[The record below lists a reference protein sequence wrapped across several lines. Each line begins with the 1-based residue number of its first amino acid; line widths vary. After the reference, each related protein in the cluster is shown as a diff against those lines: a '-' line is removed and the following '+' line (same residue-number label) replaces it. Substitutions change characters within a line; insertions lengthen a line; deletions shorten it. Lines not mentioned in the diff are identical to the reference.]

1 MTAAS
6 ETSRVGLVVVSHSEM
21 LASGVA
27 ELAGQ
32 MAPDIAVLP
41 VGGTEE
47 GGLGTDYGAV
57 VEALADADSGAGVVV
72 LYDLGSAKMTAEM
85 AVESA
90 DDPSRYTVVDASL
103 VEGAVAA
110 AVAAQGG
117 AALAAVAAA
126 AEGASGEAP
135 VAVHDRAGQDRTGQ
149 DRTGQDRTGQGRS
162 GQGRPALSIVP
173 DAVSAEVLLTNE
185 VGLHARPAALLA
197 RTVAQ
202 LDADVVVRY
211 GDEEANAASVLA
223 LMGLGAP
230 GGRSITVVAT
240 GKDAGEAVR
249 RIEELAE
256 RGFDD

>member
-1 MTAAS
+1 MTAAQAN
-6 ETSRVGLVVVSHSEM
+6 RVGLVIVSHSDM
-21 LASGVA
+21 LANGVA
-27 ELAGQ
+27 ELAAQ
-32 MAPDIAVLP
+32 MAPEVSVLP

-47 GGLGTDYGAV
+47 GGLGTDYGSV
-57 VEALADADSGAGVVV
+57 CEALADADSGAGVVV

-90 DDPSRYTVVDASL
+90 DDPTRYTVADAPL

-117 AALAAVAAA
+117 ASLADVATA
-126 AEGASGEAP
+126 AEGASGETP
-135 VAVHDRAGQDRTGQ
+135 VAAP
-149 DRTGQDRTGQGRS
+149 S
-162 GQGRPALSIVP
+162 RPALHLVP
-173 DAVSAEVLLTNE
+173 DAVSAEIPLTND

-197 RTVAQ
+197 RTIAE

-211 GDEEANAASVLA
+211 GDGEANAASVLA

-230 GGRSITVVAT
+230 GGKSITVVAT
-240 GKDAGEAVR
+240 GRDAREAVR
-249 RIEELAE
+249 RIEELAD

>member
-6 ETSRVGLVVVSHSEM
+6 SPGRVGLVVVSHSDL
-21 LASGVA
+21 LANGVA
-27 ELAGQ
+27 ELAAQ
-32 MAPDIAVLP
+32 MAPDVAVLP

-72 LYDLGSAKMTAEM
+72 LYDLGSAKMTADM

-90 DDPSRYTVVDASL
+90 DDPSRYTVVDAPL

-117 AALAAVAAA
+117 AALPDVASA

-135 VAVHDRAGQDRTGQ
+135 VTAP
-149 DRTGQDRTGQGRS
+149 S
-162 GQGRPALSIVP
+162 GPALHLVP
-173 DAVSAEVLLTNE
+173 DAVTAEVLLTNE

-197 RTVAQ
+197 RTVAE
-202 LDADVVVRY
+202 LDADVLIRY
-211 GDEEANAASVLA
+211 GTEEANAASVLA
-223 LMGLGAP
+223 LMGLSAP
-230 GGRSITVVAT
+230 GGKTITVVAT
-240 GKDAGEAVR
+240 GKDASEAVR

>member
-6 ETSRVGLVVVSHSEM
+6 NSGRVGLVIVSHSDM
-21 LASGVA
+21 LANGVA
-27 ELAGQ
+27 ELATQ
-32 MAPDIAVLP
+32 MAPDVSILP

-47 GGLGTDYGAV
+47 GTLGTDYGAV

-90 DDPSRYTVVDASL
+90 DDPSRYSVVDAPL
-103 VEGAVAA
+103 VEGSVAA

-117 AALAAVAAA
+117 ASLPDVAGA
-126 AEGASGEAP
+126 AEGASGETPATAP
-135 VAVHDRAGQDRTGQ
+135 A
-149 DRTGQDRTGQGRS
+149 
-162 GQGRPALSIVP
+162 RPALHLVP

-185 VGLHARPAALLA
+185 VGLHARPAALLS
-197 RTVAQ
+197 RTVAE

-211 GDEEANAASVLA
+211 GNEEANAASVLA
-223 LMGLGAP
+223 LMGLSAP
-230 GGRSITVVAT
+230 GGKSITVVAT
-240 GKDAGEAVR
+240 GKDAAEAVR

>member
-1 MTAAS
+1 MTAS
-6 ETSRVGLVVVSHSEM
+6 SDTSRVGLVLVSHSDM
-21 LASGVA
+21 LANGLA
-27 ELAGQ
+27 ELAVQ
-32 MAPDIAVLP
+32 MAPDVSVLP

-47 GGLGTDYGAV
+47 GGLGTDYGSV

-90 DDPSRYTVVDASL
+90 DDPSRYTVVDAPL

-110 AVAAQGG
+110 SVAAQGG
-117 AALAAVAAA
+117 ASLADVAAA
-126 AEGASGEAP
+126 AEGASGDTPAATP
-135 VAVHDRAGQDRTGQ
+135 
-149 DRTGQDRTGQGRS
+149 S
-162 GQGRPALSIVP
+162 RPALHLVP

-197 RTVAQ
+197 RTVAE

-211 GDEEANAASVLA
+211 GEEEANAASVLA
-223 LMGLGAP
+223 LMGLSAP
-230 GGRSITVVAT
+230 GGKSITVVAT

>member
-1 MTAAS
+1 MTD
-6 ETSRVGLVVVSHSEM
+6 TTRVGLVVVSHSDM
-21 LASGVA
+21 LANGVA
-27 ELAGQ
+27 ELAAQ
-32 MAPDIAVLP
+32 MAPDVTVQP

-90 DDPSRYTVVDASL
+90 DDPSRYAVVDAPL

-117 AALAAVAAA
+117 SSLADVAAT
-126 AEGASGEAP
+126 AEGASSETPAAAP
-135 VAVHDRAGQDRTGQ
+135 A
-149 DRTGQDRTGQGRS
+149 
-162 GQGRPALSIVP
+162 RPALHLVQG
-173 DAVSAEVLLTNE
+173 AVSAEVQLTNE

-197 RTVAQ
+197 RTVAE
-202 LDADVVVRY
+202 LDADVTVRY
-211 GDEEANAASVLA
+211 GTEEANAASVLA
-223 LMGLGAP
+223 LMGLSAP
-230 GGRSITVVAT
+230 GGKSITVVAT
-240 GKDAGEAVR
+240 GKDAEEAVR

>member
-1 MTAAS
+1 MTAAAVQ
-6 ETSRVGLVVVSHSEM
+6 RVGLVVVSHSDM
-21 LASGVA
+21 LANGVA
-27 ELAGQ
+27 ELAAQ
-32 MAPDIAVLP
+32 MAPDVTVAP

-57 VEALADADSGAGVVV
+57 VEALADADSGSGVVV

-90 DDPSRYTVVDASL
+90 DDPSRYAVVDAPL

-110 AVAAQGG
+110 AVTAQGG
-117 AALAAVAAA
+117 ASLADVAAA

-135 VAVHDRAGQDRTGQ
+135 VMAP
-149 DRTGQDRTGQGRS
+149 S
-162 GQGRPALSIVP
+162 RPALHLVP
-173 DAVSAEVLLTNE
+173 DAVSADVLLTNE
-185 VGLHARPAALLA
+185 VGLHARPAALLS
-197 RTVAQ
+197 RTVAE

-211 GDEEANAASVLA
+211 GDEEANAASVLG
-223 LMGLGAP
+223 LMGLSAP
-230 GGRSITVVAT
+230 GGKSITVTAT
-240 GKDAGEAVR
+240 GRDAREAVR

>member
-6 ETSRVGLVVVSHSEM
+6 ETSRVGLVVVSHSDM
-21 LASGVA
+21 LANGVA
-27 ELAGQ
+27 ELASQ
-32 MAPDIAVLP
+32 MAPDVAVLP

-57 VEALADADSGAGVVV
+57 VEALADADFGAGVVV

-90 DDPSRYTVVDASL
+90 DDPSRYAVVDAPL

-110 AVAAQGG
+110 AVSAQGG
-117 AALAAVAAA
+117 GSLADVASA
-126 AEGASGEAP
+126 AEGASGETP
-135 VAVHDRAGQDRTGQ
+135 VAAP
-149 DRTGQDRTGQGRS
+149 S
-162 GQGRPALSIVP
+162 RPALHLVP

-197 RTVAQ
+197 RTVAE

-211 GDEEANAASVLA
+211 GSEEANAASVLA
-223 LMGLGAP
+223 LMGLSAP
-230 GGRSITVVAT
+230 GGKAITVVAT
-240 GKDAGEAVR
+240 GKDAREAVR

>member
-1 MTAAS
+1 MRPVD
-6 ETSRVGLVVVSHSEM
+6 EPKVGLVVVSHSEM
-21 LASGVA
+21 LASGIA
-27 ELAGQ
+27 ELAAQ
-32 MAPDIAVLP
+32 MAPHVAVLP
-41 VGGTEE
+41 VGGTPD
-47 GGLGTDYGAV
+47 GGLGTDYESVCGALV
-57 VEALADADSGAGVVV
+57 GADSGAGVVV

-90 DDPSRYTVVDASL
+90 DDAARYAVVDAPL

-117 AALAAVAAA
+117 ARLRDVAAA

-135 VAVHDRAGQDRTGQ
+135 VRASAAPAR
-149 DRTGQDRTGQGRS
+149 RS
-162 GQGRPALSIVP
+162 LHLVTDP
-173 DAVSAEVLLTNE
+173 VSVEIELNND

-197 RTVAQ
+197 RTVAE

-211 GDEEANAASVLA
+211 GESEASAASVLA

-230 GGRSITVVAT
+230 GGGSVEVIAT
-240 GKDAGEAVR
+240 GKDAREAVR

>member
-1 MTAAS
+1 MTA
-6 ETSRVGLVVVSHSEM
+6 RVGLVIVSHSDM
-21 LASGVA
+21 LANGVA
-27 ELAGQ
+27 ELSVQ
-32 MAPDIAVLP
+32 MAPDVSVLP

-47 GGLGTDYGAV
+47 GGLGTDYGSV
-57 VEALADADSGAGVVV
+57 VEALSDADSGAGVVV

-90 DDPSRYTVVDASL
+90 EDPSRYSVVDAPL

-110 AVAAQGG
+110 AVAAQAG
-117 AALAAVAAA
+117 ASQSDVAAA
-126 AEGASGEAP
+126 AEGASGETPAATP
-135 VAVHDRAGQDRTGQ
+135 
-149 DRTGQDRTGQGRS
+149 S
-162 GQGRPALSIVP
+162 RPALHLVQG
-173 DAVSAEVLLTNE
+173 AVSAEVLLTNE

-197 RTVAQ
+197 RTVAE

-211 GDEEANAASVLA
+211 GDEEASAASVLA
-223 LMGLGAP
+223 LMGLSAP
-230 GGRSITVVAT
+230 GGKSITVVAT

>member
-1 MTAAS
+1 MTAAAN
-6 ETSRVGLVVVSHSEM
+6 TSRVGLVVVSHSAM
-21 LASGVA
+21 LANGVA
-27 ELAGQ
+27 ELAAQ
-32 MAPDIAVLP
+32 MAPDVTVQP

-85 AVESA
+85 AVESS
-90 DDPSRYTVVDASL
+90 DDPSRYAVVDAPL

-110 AVAAQGG
+110 AVTAQGG
-117 AALAAVAAA
+117 SSLADVAAS
-126 AEGASGEAP
+126 AEGAAGETTA
-135 VAVHDRAGQDRTGQ
+135 TN
-149 DRTGQDRTGQGRS
+149 
-162 GQGRPALSIVP
+162 RPALHLVQG
-173 DAVSAEVLLTNE
+173 AVSAEVLLTNE

-197 RTVAQ
+197 RTVAE

-211 GDEEANAASVLA
+211 GSEEANAASVLA
-223 LMGLGAP
+223 LMGLSAP
-230 GGRSITVVAT
+230 GGKSITVVAT
-240 GKDAGEAVR
+240 GRDAEEAVR

>member
-1 MTAAS
+1 MTAAAG
-6 ETSRVGLVVVSHSEM
+6 TTRVGLVVVSHSDM
-21 LASGVA
+21 LANGVA
-27 ELAGQ
+27 ELAAQ
-32 MAPDIAVLP
+32 MAPDVAVLP

-57 VEALADADSGAGVVV
+57 VEALADADAGAGVVV

-90 DDPSRYTVVDASL
+90 DDPTRYAVVDAPL

-110 AVAAQGG
+110 AVTAQGG
-117 AALAAVAAA
+117 ATLADVASA
-126 AEGASGEAP
+126 AEGASGETP
-135 VAVHDRAGQDRTGQ
+135 VVTDA
-149 DRTGQDRTGQGRS
+149 
-162 GQGRPALSIVP
+162 RPALHLVP
-173 DAVSAEVLLTNE
+173 DAVSAEVPLTNE

-197 RTVAQ
+197 RTVAE

-223 LMGLGAP
+223 LMGLSAP
-230 GGRSITVVAT
+230 GGKSITVVAT
-240 GKDAGEAVR
+240 GKDAAEAVR

>member
-1 MTAAS
+1 MTD
-6 ETSRVGLVVVSHSEM
+6 TSRVGLVVVSHSDM
-21 LASGVA
+21 LANGVA
-27 ELAGQ
+27 ELATQ
-32 MAPDIAVLP
+32 MAPDVAVLP

-57 VEALADADSGAGVVV
+57 VEALADADAGAGVVV

-90 DDPSRYTVVDASL
+90 DDPSRYTVVDAPL

-117 AALAAVAAA
+117 APMADVAGA

-135 VAVHDRAGQDRTGQ
+135 VATPA
-149 DRTGQDRTGQGRS
+149 
-162 GQGRPALSIVP
+162 RPALHLVS
-173 DAVSAEVLLTNE
+173 DAVTAEIPLTNE

-197 RTVAQ
+197 RTVAE

-211 GDEEANAASVLA
+211 GEEEANAASVLA
-223 LMGLGAP
+223 LMGLSVP
-230 GGRSITVVAT
+230 GGKSITVVAT

>member
-6 ETSRVGLVVVSHSEM
+6 AHRVGLVVVSHSDM
-21 LASGVA
+21 LANGVA
-27 ELAGQ
+27 ELASQ
-32 MAPDIAVLP
+32 MAPDVTILP

-57 VEALADADSGAGVVV
+57 VEALSDADSGAGVVV

-90 DDPSRYTVVDASL
+90 DDPSRYTVADAPL
-103 VEGAVAA
+103 VEGTVAA
-110 AVAAQGG
+110 AVAAQG
-117 AALAAVAAA
+117 LASLADVAAS
-126 AEGASGEAP
+126 AEGASAEP
-135 VAVHDRAGQDRTGQ
+135 TITV
-149 DRTGQDRTGQGRS
+149 S
-162 GQGRPALSIVP
+162 SRPALHLVP
-173 DAVSAEVLLTNE
+173 DAVSADVPLTNE

-197 RTVAQ
+197 RTVAE

-211 GDEEANAASVLA
+211 GGEEANAASVLG
-223 LMGLGAP
+223 LMGLSAP

-240 GKDAGEAVR
+240 GKDAQEAVR

>member
-1 MTAAS
+1 MTAAAD
-6 ETSRVGLVVVSHSEM
+6 TSRVGLVVVSHSDM
-21 LASGVA
+21 LANGVA
-27 ELAGQ
+27 ELAAQ
-32 MAPDIAVLP
+32 MAPDVTVQP

-90 DDPSRYTVVDASL
+90 DDPTRYAVVDAPL

-110 AVAAQGG
+110 AVTAQGG
-117 AALAAVAAA
+117 AGLADVAAA
-126 AEGASGEAP
+126 AEGASNEAP
-135 VAVHDRAGQDRTGQ
+135 TATPN
-149 DRTGQDRTGQGRS
+149 
-162 GQGRPALSIVP
+162 RPALHLVQGAVSGG
-173 DAVSAEVLLTNE
+173 AVSAEVLLTNE

-197 RTVAQ
+197 RTVAE

-211 GDEEANAASVLA
+211 GSEEANAASVLA
-223 LMGLGAP
+223 LMGLSAP
-230 GGRSITVVAT
+230 GGKSITVVAT
-240 GKDAGEAVR
+240 GKDAEEAVR

>member
-1 MTAAS
+1 M
-6 ETSRVGLVVVSHSEM
+6 SRVGLVVVSHSDM
-21 LASGVA
+21 LANGVA

-32 MAPDIAVLP
+32 MAPDVAVLP

-57 VEALADADSGAGVVV
+57 VEALADADTGLGAVV

-90 DDPSRYTVVDASL
+90 DDPSRYALVDAPL

-117 AALAAVAAA
+117 ASLGEVAAA
-126 AEGASGEAP
+126 AERASGEAP
-135 VAVHDRAGQDRTGQ
+135 VVA
-149 DRTGQDRTGQGRS
+149 S
-162 GQGRPALSIVP
+162 RPALHLVS
-173 DAVSAEVLLTNE
+173 DAVAAEVLLTNE

-197 RTVAQ
+197 RTVAE
-202 LDADVVVRY
+202 LDAEVVVRY
-211 GDEEANAASVLA
+211 GEEEANAASVLA
-223 LMGLGAP
+223 LMGLSAP
-230 GGRSITVVAT
+230 GGKAITVVAT
-240 GKDAGEAVR
+240 GKDAREAVR
-249 RIEELAE
+249 RIEELAD

>member
-1 MTAAS
+1 MTA
-6 ETSRVGLVVVSHSEM
+6 RIGLVIVSHSDM
-21 LASGVA
+21 LANGVA

-32 MAPDIAVLP
+32 MAPDVAVLP

-47 GGLGTDYGAV
+47 GSLGTDYGSV

-90 DDPSRYTVVDASL
+90 DEPSRYTVVDAPL

-117 AALAAVAAA
+117 GSQAEVAAA

-135 VAVHDRAGQDRTGQ
+135 AAIT
-149 DRTGQDRTGQGRS
+149 S
-162 GQGRPALSIVP
+162 RPALHLVQG
-173 DAVSAEVLLTNE
+173 AVSAEVLLTNE

-197 RTVAQ
+197 RTVAE

-211 GDEEANAASVLA
+211 GEGEANAASVLA
-223 LMGLGAP
+223 LMGLSAP
-230 GGRSITVVAT
+230 GGEAITVVAT

>member
-1 MTAAS
+1 MTPD
-6 ETSRVGLVVVSHSEM
+6 TIRVGLVVVSHSDM
-21 LASGVA
+21 LANGVA
-27 ELAGQ
+27 ELAAQ
-32 MAPDIAVLP
+32 MAPDVAVLP

-90 DDPSRYTVVDASL
+90 DDPSRYAVVDAPL
-103 VEGAVAA
+103 VEGTVAA

-117 AALAAVAAA
+117 ASLADVASA

-135 VAVHDRAGQDRTGQ
+135 VSAPT
-149 DRTGQDRTGQGRS
+149 S
-162 GQGRPALSIVP
+162 RPALHLVP

-197 RTVAQ
+197 RTVAE

-211 GDEEANAASVLA
+211 GSEEANAASVLA
-223 LMGLGAP
+223 LMGLSAP
-230 GGRSITVVAT
+230 GGKSITVVAT
-240 GKDAGEAVR
+240 GKDAREAVR

>member
-1 MTAAS
+1 MTAAFQPG
-6 ETSRVGLVVVSHSEM
+6 RVGLVVVSHSAM
-21 LASGVA
+21 LANGVA
-27 ELAGQ
+27 ELAAQ
-32 MAPDIAVLP
+32 MAPDVAVLP

-90 DDPSRYTVVDASL
+90 EDPSRYTVVDAPL

-117 AALAAVAAA
+117 AAQPTVASA

-135 VAVHDRAGQDRTGQ
+135 VSVP
-149 DRTGQDRTGQGRS
+149 S
-162 GQGRPALSIVP
+162 RPALHLVP
-173 DAVSAEVLLTNE
+173 DAVTAEVLLTNE

-197 RTVAQ
+197 RTVAE

-211 GDEEANAASVLA
+211 GAEEANAASVLA
-223 LMGLGAP
+223 LMGLSAP
-230 GGRSITVVAT
+230 GGKTITVVAT

>member
-1 MTAAS
+1 M
-6 ETSRVGLVVVSHSEM
+6 SRVGLVIVSHSDM
-21 LASGVA
+21 LANGVA
-27 ELAGQ
+27 ELSGQ
-32 MAPDIAVLP
+32 MAPDVAVVP

-47 GGLGTDYGAV
+47 GGLGTDYGSV
-57 VEALADADSGAGVVV
+57 VEALADADSGVGVVV

-90 DDPSRYTVVDASL
+90 DDPSRYSVVDAPL

-117 AALAAVAAA
+117 ASLADVAGA
-126 AEGASGEAP
+126 AEGASGETP
-135 VAVHDRAGQDRTGQ
+135 VVP
-149 DRTGQDRTGQGRS
+149 S
-162 GQGRPALSIVP
+162 RPALHLVS

-197 RTVAQ
+197 RTVAE
-202 LDADVVVRY
+202 LDAEVVVRY
-211 GDEEANAASVLA
+211 GDEEASAASVLA
-223 LMGLGAP
+223 LMGLSAP
-230 GGRSITVVAT
+230 GGKLITVVAT

>member
-6 ETSRVGLVVVSHSEM
+6 HRGRVGLVVVSHSEL
-21 LASGVA
+21 LAGGVA
-27 ELAGQ
+27 ELAAQ
-32 MAPDIAVLP
+32 MAPDVTVHP

-72 LYDLGSAKMTAEM
+72 LYDLGSAKMTADM

-90 DDPSRYTVVDASL
+90 DDPSRYQVVDAPL

-126 AEGASGEAP
+126 AEGASGDTPVSAP
-135 VAVHDRAGQDRTGQ
+135 D
-149 DRTGQDRTGQGRS
+149 
-162 GQGRPALSIVP
+162 RPALHLVP
-173 DAVSAEVLLTNE
+173 DAVTAEVPLTNE
-185 VGLHARPAALLA
+185 VGLHARPAALLS
-197 RTVAQ
+197 RTVAE
-202 LDADVVVRY
+202 LDADVLVRY
-211 GDEEANAASVLA
+211 GSEEANAASVLA
-223 LMGLGAP
+223 LMGLSAP

-240 GKDAGEAVR
+240 GKDAAEAVR

>member
-6 ETSRVGLVVVSHSEM
+6 NSGRVGLVIVSHSDM
-21 LASGVA
+21 LANGVA
-27 ELAGQ
+27 ELATQ
-32 MAPDIAVLP
+32 MAPDVSILP

-47 GGLGTDYGAV
+47 GTLGTDYGSV

-90 DDPSRYTVVDASL
+90 DDPSRYSVVDAPL
-103 VEGAVAA
+103 VEGSVAA

-117 AALAAVAAA
+117 AGLPDVAGA
-126 AEGASGEAP
+126 AEGASGETPATAP
-135 VAVHDRAGQDRTGQ
+135 A
-149 DRTGQDRTGQGRS
+149 
-162 GQGRPALSIVP
+162 RPALHLVP

-185 VGLHARPAALLA
+185 VGLHARPAALLS
-197 RTVAQ
+197 RTVAE
-202 LDADVVVRY
+202 LAADVVVRY
-211 GDEEANAASVLA
+211 GNEEANAASVLA
-223 LMGLGAP
+223 LMGLSAP
-230 GGRSITVVAT
+230 GGKSITVVAT
-240 GKDAGEAVR
+240 GKDAAEAVR

>member
-1 MTAAS
+1 MTD
-6 ETSRVGLVVVSHSEM
+6 TTRVGLVVVSHSDM
-21 LASGVA
+21 LANGVA
-27 ELAGQ
+27 ELAAQ
-32 MAPDIAVLP
+32 MAPDVTVQP

-90 DDPSRYTVVDASL
+90 DDPSRYAVVDAPL

-117 AALAAVAAA
+117 AALADVAAT
-126 AEGASGEAP
+126 AEGAASETPAAAP
-135 VAVHDRAGQDRTGQ
+135 D
-149 DRTGQDRTGQGRS
+149 
-162 GQGRPALSIVP
+162 RPALHLVQG
-173 DAVSAEVLLTNE
+173 AVSAEVPLTNE

-197 RTVAQ
+197 RTVAE
-202 LDADVVVRY
+202 LDADVTVRY
-211 GDEEANAASVLA
+211 GTEEANAASVLA
-223 LMGLGAP
+223 LMGLSAP
-230 GGRSITVVAT
+230 GGKSITVVAT
-240 GKDAGEAVR
+240 GKDAEEAVR

>member
-6 ETSRVGLVVVSHSEM
+6 DTGRVGLVIVSHSDM
-21 LASGVA
+21 LANGVA

-32 MAPDIAVLP
+32 MAPDVAVLP

-47 GGLGTDYGAV
+47 GGLGTDYGSV

-90 DDPSRYTVVDASL
+90 DDPSRYAVVDGPL

-117 AALAAVAAA
+117 APLADVAAA
-126 AEGASGEAP
+126 AEGASGETPAAAP
-135 VAVHDRAGQDRTGQ
+135 
-149 DRTGQDRTGQGRS
+149 S
-162 GQGRPALSIVP
+162 RPALHLVP
-173 DAVSAEVLLTNE
+173 EAVSSEVLLTND

-197 RTVAQ
+197 RTVAE

-223 LMGLGAP
+223 LMGLSAP
-230 GGRSITVVAT
+230 GGESITVVAT
-240 GKDAGEAVR
+240 GKDAREAVR

>member
-1 MTAAS
+1 MTAAALQ
-6 ETSRVGLVVVSHSEM
+6 RVGLVLVSHSDM
-21 LASGVA
+21 LANGVA
-27 ELAGQ
+27 ELAAQ
-32 MAPDIAVLP
+32 MAPDVALVP

-47 GGLGTDYGAV
+47 GGLGTDYGSV
-57 VEALADADSGAGVVV
+57 VEALADADSGSGVVV

-90 DDPSRYTVVDASL
+90 DDPSRYAVVDAPL

-110 AVAAQGG
+110 AVSAQGG
-117 AALAAVAAA
+117 AALADVAAA

-135 VAVHDRAGQDRTGQ
+135 VAAV
-149 DRTGQDRTGQGRS
+149 S
-162 GQGRPALSIVP
+162 RPALRLVP
-173 DAVSAEVLLTNE
+173 DAVSADVLLTNE

-197 RTVAQ
+197 RTVAG

-211 GDEEANAASVLA
+211 GDEEANAASVLG
-223 LMGLGAP
+223 LMGLSAP
-230 GGRSITVVAT
+230 GGKSITVVAT
-240 GKDAGEAVR
+240 GRDAREAVR

>member
-6 ETSRVGLVVVSHSEM
+6 YTSRVGLVVVSHSDM
-21 LASGVA
+21 LANGVA
-27 ELAGQ
+27 ELAAQ
-32 MAPDIAVLP
+32 MAPDVSVLP
-41 VGGTEE
+41 VGGAEE

-90 DDPSRYTVVDASL
+90 DDPSSYTVVDAPL

-117 AALAAVAAA
+117 AALPDVAAA

-135 VAVHDRAGQDRTGQ
+135 VTAPT
-149 DRTGQDRTGQGRS
+149 
-162 GQGRPALSIVP
+162 RPALHLVP
-173 DAVSAEVLLTNE
+173 DAISAEVLLTNE

-197 RTVAQ
+197 RTVAE
-202 LDADVVVRY
+202 LDADVVIRY
-211 GDEEANAASVLA
+211 GAEQANAASVLA
-223 LMGLGAP
+223 LMGLSAP
-230 GGRSITVVAT
+230 GGKSITVVAT
-240 GKDAGEAVR
+240 GKDAREAVR

>member
-1 MTAAS
+1 MTAAAD
-6 ETSRVGLVVVSHSEM
+6 TSRVGLVVVSHSDM
-21 LASGVA
+21 LANGVA
-27 ELAGQ
+27 ELAAQ
-32 MAPDIAVLP
+32 MAPDVSVQP

-90 DDPSRYTVVDASL
+90 DDPSRYAVVDAPL

-117 AALAAVAAA
+117 ASLADVAAT
-126 AEGASGEAP
+126 AEGAAGETTPATTP
-135 VAVHDRAGQDRTGQ
+135 NRPSLHLV
-149 DRTGQDRTGQGRS
+149 QG
-162 GQGRPALSIVP
+162 
-173 DAVSAEVLLTNE
+173 AVSAEVLLTNE

-197 RTVAQ
+197 RTVAE

-211 GDEEANAASVLA
+211 GAEEANAASVLA
-223 LMGLGAP
+223 LMGLSAP
-230 GGRSITVVAT
+230 GGKSITVVAT
-240 GKDAGEAVR
+240 GKDAEEAVR
-249 RIEELAE
+249 RIEELAA